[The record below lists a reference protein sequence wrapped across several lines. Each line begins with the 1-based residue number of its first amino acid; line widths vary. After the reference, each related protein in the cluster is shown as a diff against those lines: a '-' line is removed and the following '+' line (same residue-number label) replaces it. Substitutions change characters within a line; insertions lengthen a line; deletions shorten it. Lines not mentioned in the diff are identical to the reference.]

1 MPQTT
6 TTPPQGKNLWDDVR
20 ETVLAGLKDWKD
32 RGDEFARQGRI
43 RMDEL
48 QTERRLRGAH
58 EALGAKCHALLANG
72 EAVTM
77 EHPVVSQ
84 LSQRVRYYQDE
95 LARLRSERA
104 THAEAQ

>member
-6 TTPPQGKNLWDDVR
+6 TQPQGKNLWEDVR

-32 RGDEFARQGRI
+32 RGDEMARQGRI

-48 QTERRLRGAH
+48 QTERRLRSAH
-58 EALGAKCHALLANG
+58 EALGEKCHEMLARG
-72 EAVTM
+72 EAVNA

-84 LSQRVRYYQDE
+84 LCQRVRYYQDE
-95 LARLRSERA
+95 LTRLRSERVA
-104 THAEAQ
+104 HAEA